1 MPKNTFRKNTF
12 RKNNK
17 RKKSKVNFKRTNK
30 SKRTN
35 KCKNKRKLIK
45 GGADP
50 VVSPVVAGLIGAAG
64 ITGLAYGVN
73 KIRPRSS
80 VSPGESDPHK
90 RRNIFVKTIEKKS
103 KSQISDQ
110 LNEGNVFDLQ
120 YTNAFATHIISISTA
135 SINAQLV
142 SWLAAMNTSLTRFV
156 VSEDTGSLDYKLNVD
171 ISDIEAKLN
180 SMSLKKV
187 KKIATEQGVDAGIIS
202 GDKNGIIDAI
212 LGDKDQ
218 IIDAALNIDTDQ
230 RRGAFGTSALPLAK
244 QGLQQAVRERN
255 RLGSL
260 SSSSPPGAPVQS
272 DLYTPEALQ
281 QARDASKIAVQGAIT
296 ELEGVEL
303 TELGVADDKHTLA
316 KHRAHRLAN
325 PRARWIALNNMIR
338 FAKDIYFFE
347 GNTTVIQGM
356 YDKCKQILKKGRD
369 DKTLWYRL
377 SGEAGGEDH
386 KYEFN
391 SFIEKVVYI
400 ILYLAHNIVSL
411 DVNVEYAELMSGEYE
426 KSRIPIAMGDLLLA
440 PGKYKGVPQ
449 LLDDLPYMEINV
461 IKDNMVGIFNKEER
475 RMELNMLKTSS
486 ESTVNVKV
494 ILDLFNYLKYGL
506 YKPVDVHDA
515 TDVNFTVCA
524 YLIRLNHFMV
534 EDVRWT
540 NTAEQY
546 HSISDLVEWFE
557 GGVNT
562 GAYDPVG
569 QLTYALEYNGGK
581 TRWFERIP
589 YLLETLAKHDYAS
602 AIDQAVILLVKL
614 GGTEDRIYFEIE
626 QIRLFYIV
634 AKLKDGPSITL
645 ETQLDT
651 LIKVIQLLYT
661 TDKQSLFDT
670 FEAELITLIGSVMKG
685 VDMEE
690 YTLTAIQRIKYPDE
704 RSGHFL
710 NAIAKLRLVI
720 YDEREAP
727 SVRTNNSKYIFTILD
742 SIDPIARQAEKAA
755 EDAATM
761 LDTLKTWRGK
771 NPHVEETE
779 EVAEEA
785 SAEKAVEETDGN
797 MWAKVRKALPSLP
810 SPASDQYKP

>member
-1 MPKNTFRKNTF
+1 M
-12 RKNNK
+12 
-17 RKKSKVNFKRTNK
+17 
-30 SKRTN
+30 
-35 KCKNKRKLIK
+35 
-45 GGADP
+45 
-50 VVSPVVAGLIGAAG
+50 
-64 ITGLAYGVN
+64 
-73 KIRPRSS
+73 
-80 VSPGESDPHK
+80 
-90 RRNIFVKTIEKKS
+90 
-103 KSQISDQ
+103 
-110 LNEGNVFDLQ
+110 
-120 YTNAFATHIISISTA
+120 
-135 SINAQLV
+135 
-142 SWLAAMNTSLTRFV
+142 
-156 VSEDTGSLDYKLNVD
+156 
-171 ISDIEAKLN
+171 
-180 SMSLKKV
+180 
-187 KKIATEQGVDAGIIS
+187 
-202 GDKNGIIDAI
+202 
-212 LGDKDQ
+212 
-218 IIDAALNIDTDQ
+218 
-230 RRGAFGTSALPLAK
+230 PLAE
-244 QGLQQAVRERN
+244 QGLQQAVRKV
-255 RLGSL
+255 RLLESGQDQSRQ
-260 SSSSPPGAPVQS
+260 PGAPVQS
-272 DLYTPEALQ
+272 ALFSQ
-281 QARDASKIAVQGAIT
+281 KGLAPKLDVSNIAVQEAAAKLEDVLMT
-296 ELEGVEL
+296 EEGVEDDV
-303 TELGVADDKHTLA
+303 ELLQQQLKL
-316 KHRAHRLAN
+316 RRAN

-347 GNTTVIQGM
+347 GNTQLIRGV
-356 YDKCKQILKKGRD
+356 YDKCKQILKEGRD
-369 DKTLWYRL
+369 DTTLWYRL
-377 SGEAGGEDH
+377 SGEAGGDDH

-400 ILYLAHNIVSL
+400 ILYLAHNIATL
-411 DVNVEYAELMSGEYE
+411 DVNVVYAELMSGEYE
-426 KSRIPIAMGDLLLA
+426 KSRIPIARGDLLLA

-449 LLDDLPYMEINV
+449 LLEEFPYMEINV
-461 IKDNMVGIFNKEER
+461 IEANMVRIFNKEER

-494 ILDLFNYLKYGL
+494 ILDLFNYLKYDL

-540 NTAEQY
+540 NTDEQY

-562 GAYDPVG
+562 GVYDPVG
-569 QLTYALEYNGGK
+569 QLTYALEYNEGK

-602 AIDQAVILLVKL
+602 AIDRAVSLLEKL
-614 GGTEDRIYFEIE
+614 GGTAKTIYN
-626 QIRLFYIV
+626 QIDQIKLFYDGT
-634 AKLKDGPSITL
+634 KLPVKDRARITL